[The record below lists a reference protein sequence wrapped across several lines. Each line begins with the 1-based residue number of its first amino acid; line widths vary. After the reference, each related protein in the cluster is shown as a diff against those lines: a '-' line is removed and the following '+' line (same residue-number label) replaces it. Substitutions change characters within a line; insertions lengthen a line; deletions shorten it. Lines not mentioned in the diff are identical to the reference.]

1 VQMRTLA
8 EIINLWVMG
17 RGAPDSET
25 NHRPMAKFFHL
36 SVVKH
41 FERKACICA
50 EWLSRVAE
58 AQVEMGD
65 AGDGGDDGS
74 AGGSGGGGSG
84 GDGGDAVV
92 VCDDELLGIV
102 GENGGG
108 GGVEKP
114 GIYSVIKT
122 SRVYS
127 TTCVPLTKRP
137 PTTALMESTLT
148 HRMAPPRL
156 EKHSVLRR
164 LSASREAP
172 WRSAEDF
179 MHSMYANATGV
190 SSIMT
195 SA

>member
-1 VQMRTLA
+1 MRTLA

-50 EWLSRVAE
+50 DWLSRVAE

-108 GGVEKP
+108 GGGGGGEILEWV
-114 GIYSVIKT
+114 GIRREPRALSMPVA
-122 SRVYS
+122 SGQRVGLGPRRS
-127 TTCVPLTKRP
+127 SMVLSCLLVQ
-137 PTTALMESTLT
+137 TL
-148 HRMAPPRL
+148 
-156 EKHSVLRR
+156 
-164 LSASREAP
+164 
-172 WRSAEDF
+172 
-179 MHSMYANATGV
+179 
-190 SSIMT
+190 
-195 SA
+195 